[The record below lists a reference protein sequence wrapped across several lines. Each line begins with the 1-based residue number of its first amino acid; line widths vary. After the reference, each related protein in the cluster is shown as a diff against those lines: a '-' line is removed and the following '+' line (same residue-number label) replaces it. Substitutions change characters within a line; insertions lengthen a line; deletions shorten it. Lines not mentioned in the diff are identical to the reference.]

1 MYAYSYSQVLNKIC
15 ILIALTVTKWRYHFV
30 TGYEAVTGFCKF
42 FILLSSP

>member
-15 ILIALTVTKWRYHFV
+15 ILIALTVTKWTYFV
-30 TGYEAVTGFCKF
+30 TGYEAVTGFCNF